1 MRKELSWL
9 ALSVQGEFPTEA
21 LADFKTPCPFPSVC
35 AIHGSCIFGPIRT
48 WESPNHTYFMTPW
61 VLHKLSHSHPARQNE
76 FISCWPGIY
85 IPRIFIHP
93 SSPIP
98 CLCPL
103 QWLPGCHL
111 CVQLWFGL
119 DQKTK
124 FKKKK
129 VFLIRLYIRLPCDLF
144 RCHFVSCSSPVPLFF
159 RIPCPIYVALLSRV
173 FFF

>member
-9 ALSVQGEFPTEA
+9 ALSVQSEFPTEA
-21 LADFKTPCPFPSVC
+21 LADFKTPCPFSSVC

-48 WESPNHTYFMTPW
+48 WDSPNHTYFMTPW

-129 VFLIRLYIRLPCDLF
+129 KFFNSFIHSASLWPFQMSGVCFLFLPCPPFLPCSLPHLCCF
-144 RCHFVSCSSPVPLFF
+144 AVTGVS
-159 RIPCPIYVALLSRV
+159 
-173 FFF
+173 